1 MGARLVACC
10 EPVYPVLL
18 NQLDAPP
25 PVIAARGALEV
36 LTKPSSAMVGAREA
50 SAAGLMLAER
60 IAADLGAAGFAI
72 VSGLAR
78 GIDGAAHRGAL
89 ETGTVAVLA
98 GGLDHPYPPQNL
110 KLHDAIAK
118 VGVVV
123 SEAPLGFTARAIS
136 RAAITLSPGSRAALW
151 RSKRTCAPVR

>member
-36 LTKPSSAMVGAREA
+36 LTNPSIAMVGAREA

-60 IAADLGAAGFAI
+60 IAADLGAAGFAD
-72 VSGLAR
+72 SLRPRAR
-78 GIDGAAHRGAL
+78 H
-89 ETGTVAVLA
+89 
-98 GGLDHPYPPQNL
+98 
-110 KLHDAIAK
+110 
-118 VGVVV
+118 
-123 SEAPLGFTARAIS
+123 
-136 RAAITLSPGSRAALW
+136 
-151 RSKRTCAPVR
+151 